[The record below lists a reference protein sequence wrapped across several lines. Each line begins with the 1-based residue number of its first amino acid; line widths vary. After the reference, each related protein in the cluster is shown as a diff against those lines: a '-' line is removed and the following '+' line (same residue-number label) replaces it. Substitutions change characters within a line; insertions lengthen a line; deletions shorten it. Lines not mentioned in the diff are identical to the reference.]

1 MASVSSPAPWIG
13 LLITPRRKIALT
25 TTGLNDHFQPTAY
38 HSLLRHRPLQTLHR
52 WCWNINQ
59 LPIDYAFRP
68 RLRVR
73 LTLGGFTVPRN
84 PWVCGEQDSH
94 LLSRYLFRHNRFRGV
109 QRSLPSSF
117 TRLERS
123 PTRAQDQRSHAIH
136 SFGCA
141 LKPRSFSAQNLST
154 SELLRTL

>member
-1 MASVSSPAPWIG
+1 MTSPKEARYHPWAYACGFSYMPPSGLDALICQCDHLSSRVPPSVVT
-13 LLITPRRKIALT
+13 LLQWYR
-25 TTGLNDHFQPTAY
+25 
-38 HSLLRHRPLQTLHR
+38 
-52 WCWNINQ
+52 NIN
-59 LPIDYAFRP
+59 LSSIDYAFRP

-94 LLSRYLFRHNRFRGV
+94 LLSRYLFRHNHFLSV
-109 QRSLPSSF
+109 QVSLPSPF

-123 PTRAQDQRSHAIH
+123 PTNAKDRRSFAVR

-141 LKPRSFSAQNLST
+141 LEPRSFSAQNLST

>member
-1 MASVSSPAPWIG
+1 MTSPCGSTSPLGLCMRIFLHATLRLIRTSVSAITFLPA
-13 LLITPRRKIALT
+13 
-25 TTGLNDHFQPTAY
+25 
-38 HSLLRHRPLQTLHR
+38 SLHWYDATR
-52 WCWNINQ
+52 WYRNIN
-59 LPIDYAFRP
+59 LSSIDYAFRP

-73 LTLGGFTVPRN
+73 LTLGGFTVPRK

-94 LLSRYLFRHNRFRGV
+94 LLSRYLFLHNRFRGV

-123 PTRAQDQRSHAIH
+123 ATIPEDQRPSGIQ
-136 SFGCA
+136 SFGCT
-141 LKPRSFSAQNLST
+141 LEPRSFSAQDLST